1 MESTKQ
7 ILVQRSKN
15 LFVPFV
21 KSESVYAVG
30 KKKAFSKD
38 PRMFFT
44 MEANGNI
51 HIYGTKSVK
60 DSGYILIG
68 DVYDAH
74 VNSLLHRTV
83 LKNGTTYSYSYND
96 SYGNASLQYINST
109 TKEREAILSLS
120 KKTATPTTD
129 ITILYI
135 YIDIYK
141 TNADSNIGKTYD
153 FYLNP
158 MLVEGSTA
166 LPYAPFYQE
175 YEAAVSRLVRR
186 SYNLLMPTST
196 IQPTGQDYTFS
207 DDKTLFATIADN
219 GNIHIHGTRSSTSS
233 GYVLLWNLR
242 QGLVLKQGHKYNLS
256 ISAPDP
262 GQFILQSN
270 QSGAL
275 ENIMQVGSAWSNG
288 VTKTMDE
295 DVLITRIYFRFNG
308 TTTIGEVVDQWIN
321 PMLIDLNETN
331 LFDGNA
337 KVISDSGSNYKTGA
351 SILPL
356 TIPFSG
362 TFNRTIPFT
371 IKPGNHTLEISVG
384 DGEITTGDSYLEVYL
399 QNSSRK
405 NLLSINSN
413 SKNSVNKI
421 STFGVSTEISSAT
434 AYLYIYYNGG
444 APSALKGQDF
454 NYIKIIGDS
463 NVLDYE
469 PYYTIYETSTQK
481 VNDFTSGGQMINR
494 NGVLVENLINFDNA
508 VYGRFLQS
516 SGLTNANDVWAYV
529 PDYVPCKGSTQYYFG
544 TLDTISPS
552 TYRMC
557 ALYFYDE
564 NRQFIEDSTSSGS
577 VFGPNDIKLTLL
589 SPPNAKYMRIRYSR
603 IGTTTEDPYPKFPYV
618 YEEPTA

>member
-7 ILVQRSKN
+7 ILVQESKN

-30 KKKAFSKD
+30 KKKAFSSD
-38 PRMFFT
+38 PTMFFT

-68 DVYDAH
+68 DSYDAH
-74 VNSLLHRTV
+74 VNALLNRTV

-96 SYGNASLQYINST
+96 SYGNASLQYIDST
-109 TKEREAILSLS
+109 DEKRKAILGLNA
-120 KKTATPTTD
+120 KTVTPTTD

-141 TNADSNIGKTYD
+141 TNEDSNIGKTYD

-166 LPYAPFYQE
+166 LPYTPFYQE

-186 SYNLLMPTST
+186 SNNLLMPTST

-207 DDKTLFATIADN
+207 NDKTLFATIMDN
-219 GNIHIHGTRSSTSS
+219 GNIHIHGTRSSAES
-233 GYVLLWNLR
+233 GYISLSNLG

-256 ISAPDP
+256 ISAPYP
-262 GQFILQSN
+262 GQFILQSK

-275 ENIMQVGSAWSNG
+275 VNIMQVGSAWPNG
-288 VTKTMDE
+288 ATVTMDE
-295 DVLITRIYFRFNG
+295 DVLITHIYFSFSG
-308 TTTIGEVVDQWIN
+308 ILTIGEVVDQWIN

-331 LFDGNA
+331 LFDENA
-337 KVISDSGSNYKTGA
+337 KVIGGSGSNYKTGA

-362 TFNRTIPFT
+362 TFGRSIPFT

-384 DGEITTGDSYLEVYL
+384 DGEITTGNHYLEVYL
-399 QNSSRK
+399 QDSSRE

-413 SKNSVNKI
+413 SENSVNKI
-421 STFGVSTEISSAT
+421 STFGVSSEISSAT
-434 AYLYIYYNGG
+434 EQLYIYYNGL

-454 NYIKIIGDS
+454 NYIKIIGES
-463 NVLDYE
+463 KVLDYE

-481 VNDFTSGGQMINR
+481 VNDFTSGQVINR

-508 VYGRFLQS
+508 VYGRFLQPNGS
-516 SGLTNANDVWAYV
+516 TSANNIWAYV

-544 TLDTISPS
+544 ALDTISYS
-552 TYRMC
+552 AYRNC

-564 NRQFIEDSTSSGS
+564 NKQFIEDSTSSGS
-577 VFGPNDIKLTLL
+577 TFGPNDIKLL
-589 SPPNAKYMRIRYSR
+589 SPSNAKYMRIRYSR
-603 IGTTTEDPYPKFPYV
+603 IGTTEEDPFPKFPYI